1 VQLTDHLPVTRR
13 VILGLPYGFQLGAQ
27 GFEADEEGL
36 ATALLKN
43 LEVLL
48 IHTVNKS
55 VEQPLFSAPANKTRW
70 GAFSSINLPDR
81 IRDKRSKGALK
92 SVQNPVR
99 IRGNGKR
106 KKIGGFMENWEDG
119 KKFSI
124 FMGIVI

>member
-1 VQLTDHLPVTRR
+1 V
-13 VILGLPYGFQLGAQ
+13 
-27 GFEADEEGL
+27 
-36 ATALLKN
+36 
-43 LEVLL
+43 
-48 IHTVNKS
+48 
-55 VEQPLFSAPANKTRW
+55 NKTRW

-99 IRGNGKR
+99 IRGSGKR